1 MERFWTDKYPEGV
14 LKDVASDQYSSM
26 PHLFDDM
33 FANYAERE
41 FSTNMEVTYT
51 YAQIDAISRDI
62 SAWLQSQGLKKGD
75 KVALMMPN
83 VNQYMPIVL
92 GILRAGY
99 VVTSINPMYS
109 ARELKHQL
117 DDTQTSILFILEPF
131 CKVLEKVVNE
141 THVKT
146 IVVSKIGDMLGIT
159 KGMLFNLMAKHVKKA
174 VPAYNLKSNS
184 QYKLTA
190 FKTVMFKGKSLPYS
204 RPDQKIDD
212 LAFVQYTG
220 GTTGVAKGVLLSH
233 RNLLSGTFTFEAWLS
248 PTYKKIP
255 KGTMVNSILA
265 LPLYHFFAF
274 MVAMVGMRA
283 GHHFTLITNPRDI
296 DGFVKT
302 LASRPF
308 HLLPGVNTL
317 FQALIQHPDIE
328 KLDFS
333 NLVISISGGM
343 AATPA
348 TSQKWIDMTGTALVQ
363 GWGMT
368 ETVAVG
374 TLNPIVDKADFTG
387 KIGLPLPGVDM
398 SIRDDDENELAIGE
412 VGEICV
418 KGDNVTQGY
427 HNMDSSSYFT
437 HDGYLKTGDIG
448 AIGKD
453 GYVTLHDR
461 KKDMLIISGFNVF
474 PNELEGVIGMHP
486 KVSECGVVG
495 VDCAQRGQAIKA
507 FVVRSDKSLTENEL
521 IEHCKENLTGYKR
534 PRHIEFCDELPK
546 SSVGKIL
553 RNELRK
559 KELESA

>member
-1 MERFWTDKYPEGV
+1 
-14 LKDVASDQYSSM
+14 
-26 PHLFDDM
+26 
-33 FANYAERE
+33 
-41 FSTNMEVTYT
+41 
-51 YAQIDAISRDI
+51 
-62 SAWLQSQGLKKGD
+62 
-75 KVALMMPN
+75 MMPN
-83 VNQYMPIVL
+83 VNQYIPIAIA
-92 GILRAGY
+92 ILRAGY

-117 DDTQTSILFILEPF
+117 EDTEASILFILEPF
-131 CKVLEKVVNE
+131 CSTLEKIVDDS
-141 THVKT
+141 HLKT
-146 IVVSKIGDMLGIT
+146 VVVSKIGDMLGSA
-159 KGMLFNLMAKHVKKA
+159 KGTLVNLMAKHVKKA
-174 VPAYNLKSNS
+174 VPTHTLKSNNK
-184 QYKLTA
+184 YAVTD
-190 FKTVMFKGKSLPYS
+190 FKTVMSDGKSLPYS
-204 RPDQKIDD
+204 KPVQNIDD

-233 RNLLSGTFTFEAWLS
+233 RNVASGTMQFDAWLS
-248 PTYKKIP
+248 PTYNKIP
-255 KGTMVNSILA
+255 DTTVVNTIIA

-274 MVAMVGMRA
+274 MVVMLGIRA

-308 HLLPGVNTL
+308 HILPAVNTL

-333 NLVISISGGM
+333 NLIISLSGGM

-374 TLNPIVDKADFTG
+374 TLNPIVAKADFTG
-387 KIGLPLPGVDM
+387 KIGMPLPGVDM
-398 SIRDDDENELAIGE
+398 TIRDDDENELPIGE
-412 VGEICV
+412 IGEICL
-418 KGDNVTQGY
+418 KGDNVTKGY
-427 HNMDSSSYFT
+427 NNMDSSSYFT

-448 AIGKD
+448 AITED
-453 GYVTLHDR
+453 GYVTLYDR
-461 KKDMLIISGFNVF
+461 KKDMLIVSGFNVF
-474 PNELEGVIGMHP
+474 PNEVEGVVGMHP

-495 VDCAQRGQAIKA
+495 LDCSKRGQAIKV
-507 FVVRSDKSLTENEL
+507 FVVKSDDSLTEDEL

-559 KELESA
+559 KVPDTV